1 MFPPCMELTRYNINT
16 TAPQSEA
23 FWAKNGFIK
32 AGEVYPNDYS
42 ACLPMERLI

>member
-1 MFPPCMELTRYNINT
+1 MKLTRYNYQYHA

-32 AGEVYPNDYS
+32 TGEVCPNDYS

>member
-1 MFPPCMELTRYNINT
+1 MKLTRYNYQYHA

-23 FWAKNGFIK
+23 FWVKNGFTK
-32 AGEVYPNDYS
+32 AGEVYTNDYS